1 MEAAGS
7 IGLISSTNS
16 NSVNGFCTV
25 TSVRTKPIVDAGPP
39 RQTFCSNINLLFW
52 GTSNKSQNL
61 IVTYFLEKTNNC
73 THVSGCE

>member
-7 IGLISSTNS
+7 IGLISSTKG

-39 RQTFCSNINLLFW
+39 RQTFRSNVNLLFW

-61 IVTYFLEKTNNC
+61 IVTYFLGKTNNC
-73 THVSGCE
+73 TRMPGCE